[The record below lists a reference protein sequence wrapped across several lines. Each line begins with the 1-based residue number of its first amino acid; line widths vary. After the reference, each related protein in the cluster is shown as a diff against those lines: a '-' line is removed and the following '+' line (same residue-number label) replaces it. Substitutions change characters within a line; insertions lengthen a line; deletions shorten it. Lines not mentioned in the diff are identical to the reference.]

1 MEIFSRVVEV
11 NFDSCIKRYD
21 ECVAE
26 MIRMDRTVL
35 GRETERNRKR
45 EKRKIK
51 REGDDKRKKKIK
63 RIW

>member
-1 MEIFSRVVEV
+1 V